1 MTRRAKS
8 FTRTDVV
15 TTAVAEAGLGGNPA
29 DAPSKSARKRQM
41 HALQNLGD
49 RIAGLSPEQ
58 WRALALPEPLVDAL
72 HELGRLKAHEAR
84 RRQMQYIGKLM
95 REVDPGPIEAQLER
109 WEAGTRANKA
119 AFKAAERWR
128 ERLLAE
134 PAAVDELFSVRAR
147 FDRGALLELLSEARR
162 APGSVAATAASRKL
176 FRLLHESFLSVN

>member
-15 TTAVAEAGLGGNPA
+15 VTAVTEGSPGSAPTM
-29 DAPSKSARKRQM
+29 APSKSALKRQM

-84 RRQMQYIGKLM
+84 RRQMQFIGKLM
-95 REVDPGPIEAQLER
+95 REVDPGPLEAQLDR

-134 PAAVDELFSVRAR
+134 PAAAE
-147 FDRGALLELLSEARR
+147 ELLAARPGLDPAAVMPLVTEARR
-162 APGSVAATAASRKL
+162 APGSVAATTASRKL
-176 FRLLHESFLSVN
+176 FRLLHESFLSAS